1 MWRVCGSVCA
11 CVCDVRA
18 CVCVCVCVCA
28 RMCIDTPA
36 FYDCVA
42 LCCVGVVYARIYDL
56 CICMQLESMR
66 CIVILN
72 QPCRAISSGDEYE

>member
-1 MWRVCGSVCA
+1 
-11 CVCDVRA
+11 
-18 CVCVCVCVCA
+18 
-28 RMCIDTPA
+28 MCIDTPA
-36 FYDCVA
+36 LYDCVA
-42 LCCVGVVYARIYDL
+42 LCCVGVVYARIYGL